1 MSLSPDKHIELQE
14 APSTDKEFSADSIIG
29 NNLIHEPEKNRAEE
43 ERIRIYNL
51 LRRGDPVTINKNGNV
66 EMSATENTDKEITI
80 PVPDISEI
88 LPIPCGVGKLAGP
101 DKVEH
106 FVASEKLGF
115 PPPKGFSEKKQ
126 EKKRKELYRQF
137 TRANKKELEEE
148 RVRLRNLLLSGDIET
163 ADKCRDVESSAN
175 EKADNETTIYVPSVP
190 KTIPI
195 FSGGPKL
202 AGPDNDPWI
211 DSDMNSK

>member
-1 MSLSPDKHIELQE
+1 M
-14 APSTDKEFSADSIIG
+14 
-29 NNLIHEPEKNRAEE
+29 
-43 ERIRIYNL
+43 
-51 LRRGDPVTINKNGNV
+51 RRGDPVTINKNGNV

-126 EKKRKELYRQF
+126 EKKRKELYRQV

-175 EKADNETTIYVPSVP
+175 EKADNETTIYVP

>member
-126 EKKRKELYRQF
+126 EKKRKELYRQV

-148 RVRLRNLLLSGDIET
+148 RVRPMS
-163 ADKCRDVESSAN
+163 
-175 EKADNETTIYVPSVP
+175 
-190 KTIPI
+190 
-195 FSGGPKL
+195 FS
-202 AGPDNDPWI
+202 
-211 DSDMNSK
+211 